1 MPHVVKYGKRERLS
15 FAKIPE
21 IMDLPDLIEVQ
32 KSSYEE
38 FLQRNI
44 PPEERKDKGLQAV
57 FKEIFPIPDFS
68 ETSEL
73 RFVSYSLGTSKY
85 DINECQSRGFSYA
98 MPIKIC
104 VQLVLREQDNDTGE
118 NQLID
123 IKESEVFMGE
133 IPLMTENGT
142 FIINGS
148 ERVIVS
154 QLQRSPGA
162 TFGEETHT
170 SGQKLHIARII
181 PYRGEWIEFE
191 HDIKD
196 QIYVR
201 LARRKKMFVT
211 ILLRALGWE
220 TDETILK
227 MYAGTEWVKLDDSLI
242 DRVTATPVKHLVT
255 EDVSL
260 EANTA
265 LTAEQIEELLKAGIS
280 EVEVFHKTKTERV
293 SLDDSPIGRVTS
305 VPVKHSVTGDV
316 LLKANTELTA
326 KQIEDLRKDLRKLDP
341 LFQVDLNSVA
351 RPEPTQFEQK
361 WFDYDSPEWQSLKR
375 QCREKAGWKCEQ
387 CGIDLSDDPKYLDT
401 HHVRGNRHNNLEDL
415 MALCIGCHAE
425 QKWHEEIKTKD
436 SRYREFM
443 DLYGDSW
450 KSAVLQSERH
460 RHRLT
465 DGAPV
470 SDEWCRQ
477 FKDNGASLSPS
488 AIVQVKTEGRRW
500 RVSNKNS
507 RGNFTIEKAGDTF
520 NVYQDL
526 EIEVFHKTERVSL
539 DDSLIGRVTSA
550 SVEYKRLVTADVLLE
565 VNTELT
571 AEQIA
576 DLLEAGVGEV
586 EVLDA
591 DDAEE
596 IRFLRNTLERDLQLD
611 YTLPRIFQVPLPSD
625 LEGDLTDDAPVS
637 DAWLRKFKDN
647 GTSLSPSATVQ
658 VKAEGRYRISNKN
671 SRDNFT
677 IEKAGDTLNVYRG
690 SIQDLA
696 VVDIFR
702 KLQPGDPPTI
712 ESAYNRFEKM
722 FFDPV
727 RYDLAEVGR
736 YKLNRK
742 LGDLS
747 LYRNGNEMVG
757 EHVRI
762 LRKEDIAAVLKY
774 LIQVQNGNGEMDD
787 IDHLGNRRVRAV
799 GELLQNQVRMG
810 MQRVTRATRERLTV
824 QELESMTPPDLIN
837 PKPLT
842 AAIKDFFGSSQLSQF
857 MQQANPLDELTHK
870 RRLSALGPG
879 GLHRERATF
888 EVRDVHRTH
897 YGRVC
902 PIETPEGPSVGL
914 IVSLS
919 TYAQV
924 NAYGFMETPYRKVVN
939 GQATD
944 QIDYLTADKEDAFT
958 IAQAHAVL
966 DKDGNMADDLMVTRH
981 KDDFPRKPA
990 QEVDYIDVSPKQIVG
1005 VSAALIP
1012 FLEHDDANRALMGS
1026 NMQRQAVP
1034 LLRPQA
1040 PRIGTGMEYKAARDS
1055 GAVVL
1060 AKRDGVVESVS
1071 ASEIIIRTDDTFR
1084 IDGGEQSFSEMGYDV
1099 YRLVN
1104 FKRSNSGTSLHQRPC
1119 VAAEE
1124 VVKAGQVIADGT
1136 STEDG
1141 ELALGSN
1148 VLVAFMSWE
1157 GYNYEDALLISESL
1171 VTDDI
1176 YTSIHIEEFEVEA
1189 RDTKMG
1195 REEITRDI
1203 PNLSE
1208 EALSQL
1214 DEEGIIHVGSIVRP
1228 GSILVGKVT
1237 PKGESDL
1244 GPEEKLLRAIFGEK
1258 VGEVRDASKYV
1269 RPGTEGV
1276 VVDVKVFSRRERE
1289 RDRQTE
1295 LRELAKEKEVEKES
1309 QAKCMLINQRK
1320 NTEIRNTLLG
1330 KTLASSVSDGA
1341 ELHAQQGDVVTEELL
1356 DAGAPL
1362 EHFHVTDANAMDR
1375 IQRIRQLAQG
1385 RIDALTAEQEDQL
1398 EKIRKG
1404 DELKPGV
1411 LKLVKVYVANHRKIA
1426 VGDKMSGRH
1435 GNKGVVAKILP
1446 QEDMPYLE
1454 DGTPVQIVMNPLGVP
1469 GRMNAGQILEA
1480 HLGRAAE
1487 KLGLY
1492 ITTPVFDGANE
1503 EEIRE
1508 LLHKAGL
1515 PESGKAKLYDGRTGE
1530 PFAQEVTVG
1539 HGYVLKLNHLVDDKI
1554 HARSTGP
1561 YSLVTQQPLGG
1572 KAQQGGQ
1579 RFGEMEV
1586 WALEAYGA
1594 AYTLQELLTIKSD
1607 DVVGRSKIY
1616 EAIVKGENAPTPG
1629 TPESFNVLVK
1639 ELQSLCLDVKLE
1651 QASGDAE
1658 TFDIDVTNWTA
1669 EKE

>member
-1 MPHVVKYGKRERLS
+1 MPHPVKYGKPVKYYGKRERLTYG
-15 FAKIPE
+15 KIPE

-38 FLQRNI
+38 FLQRNT
-44 PPEERKDKGLQAV
+44 PLEDRKDKGLQAV
-57 FKEIFPIPDFS
+57 FDEIFPIPDFS

-73 RFVSYSLGTSKY
+73 QFVSYSLGTPKY
-85 DINECQSRGFSYA
+85 DINECQARGFSYA
-98 MPIKIC
+98 LPVKVC
-104 VQLVLREQDNDTGE
+104 VRLVLREKDEGSGE

-123 IKESEVFMGE
+123 IKENEVYMGE

-162 TFGEETHT
+162 TFGEDTHT
-170 SGQKLHIARII
+170 SGQMLNTARII
-181 PYRGEWIEFE
+181 PYRGAWIEFE
-191 HDIKD
+191 YDIKD
-196 QIYVR
+196 LVYVR
-201 LARRKKMFVT
+201 LDRRKKMFVT
-211 ILLRALGWE
+211 VLLRALGWE

-227 MYAGTEWVKLDDSLI
+227 LYAKTEQVKVDDSLI
-242 DRVTATPVKHLVT
+242 DRVTAAPVKHPVT
-255 EDVSL
+255 EDVLL
-260 EANTA
+260 EANME
-265 LTAEQIEELLKAGIS
+265 LTQEQI
-280 EVEVFHKTKTERV
+280 
-293 SLDDSPIGRVTS
+293 D
-305 VPVKHSVTGDV
+305 
-316 LLKANTELTA
+316 
-326 KQIEDLRKDLRKLDP
+326 
-341 LFQVDLNSVA
+341 
-351 RPEPTQFEQK
+351 
-361 WFDYDSPEWQSLKR
+361 
-375 QCREKAGWKCEQ
+375 
-387 CGIDLSDDPKYLDT
+387 
-401 HHVRGNRHNNLEDL
+401 
-415 MALCIGCHAE
+415 
-425 QKWHEEIKTKD
+425 
-436 SRYREFM
+436 EF
-443 DLYGDSW
+443 
-450 KSAVLQSERH
+450 R
-460 RHRLT
+460 
-465 DGAPV
+465 
-470 SDEWCRQ
+470 
-477 FKDNGASLSPS
+477 
-488 AIVQVKTEGRRW
+488 
-500 RVSNKNS
+500 
-507 RGNFTIEKAGDTF
+507 
-520 NVYQDL
+520 
-526 EIEVFHKTERVSL
+526 
-539 DDSLIGRVTSA
+539 
-550 SVEYKRLVTADVLLE
+550 
-565 VNTELT
+565 
-571 AEQIA
+571 
-576 DLLEAGVGEV
+576 EAGVGKV

-591 DDAEE
+591 DDAED
-596 IRFLRNTLERDLQLD
+596 IRFLRNTLTRDLQSD
-611 YTLPRIFQVPLPSD
+611 YNLPSSFQVSSD
-625 LEGDLTDDAPVS
+625 LQSDLTDGAPVS
-637 DAWLRKFKDN
+637 DAWHQQFKDN
-647 GTSLSPSATVQ
+647 GTSLSSSASVQ
-658 VKAEGRYRISNKN
+658 ALAEGRYRISNKN

-696 VVDIFR
+696 VVEIFR
-702 KLQPGDPPTI
+702 KMQPGDPPTI
-712 ESAYNRFEKM
+712 ESAHNRFEKL

-742 LGDLS
+742 LGNLS
-747 LYRNGNEMVG
+747 LYRKEDEVVD
-757 EHVRI
+757 EQVRV
-762 LRKEDIAAVLKY
+762 LRAADIAAVVQY
-774 LIQVQNGNGEMDD
+774 LLQVQNGEGEMDD

-810 MQRVTRATRERLTV
+810 MLRVTRATRERLTV
-824 QELESMTPPDLIN
+824 QDLENVTPADLVN

-919 TYAQV
+919 TYARV
-924 NAYGFMETPYRKVVN
+924 NAYGFMETPYRKVSK
-939 GQATD
+939 GKATN
-944 QIDYLTADKEDAFT
+944 QIDYLAADKEDTFT

-966 DKDGNMADDLMVTRH
+966 DEAGTMEDDLMVTRQR
-981 KDDFPRKPA
+981 DDFPRKSA
-990 QEVDYIDVSPKQIVG
+990 LEIDYIDVSPKQIVG

-1012 FLEHDDANRALMGS
+1012 FLEHNDANRALMGS

-1034 LLRPQA
+1034 LIRPEA
-1040 PRIGTGMEYKAARDS
+1040 PLIGTGMEHKAARDS

-1071 ASEIIIRTDDTFR
+1071 AAEIIIRTDDAFR
-1084 IDGGEQSFSEMGYDV
+1084 IAGGEQSFSEMGYDV
-1099 YRLVN
+1099 YRLTT

-1119 VAAEE
+1119 VNVGGEI
-1124 VVKAGQVIADGT
+1124 KAGQVIADGT
-1136 STEDG
+1136 STENG

-1148 VLVAFMSWE
+1148 ILIAFMSWE
-1157 GYNYEDALLISESL
+1157 GYNYEDAILLSESL
-1171 VTDDI
+1171 ITDDT

-1203 PNLSE
+1203 PNVSE
-1208 EALSQL
+1208 EALAQL
-1214 DEEGIIHVGSIVRP
+1214 DEEGIIRIGSLVRP

-1269 RPGTEGV
+1269 KPGTEGV
-1276 VVDVKVFSRRERE
+1276 VVDVKVFSRKERE
-1289 RDRQTE
+1289 PDRQTS
-1295 LRELAKEKEVEKES
+1295 LRELAKEKEVEKEWE
-1309 QAKCMLINQRK
+1309 AKRGLINQRK
-1320 NTEIRNTLLG
+1320 NAEIRNALLG
-1330 KTLASSVSDGA
+1330 RKLASSVSDGTDLIA
-1341 ELHAQQGDVVTEELL
+1341 RRGRIVTEELL
-1356 DAGAPL
+1356 DAGVPL
-1362 EHFHVTDANAMDR
+1362 EHFHVTDTDAMEL
-1375 IQRIRQLAQG
+1375 IQRIQQLAQG
-1385 RIDALTAEQEDQL
+1385 RLRDLGEERNAQI

-1411 LKLVKVYVANHRKIA
+1411 LKLVKVYVATRRKIS

-1435 GNKGVVAKILP
+1435 GNKGVVSKILP

-1454 DGTPVQIVMNPLGVP
+1454 DGTPIQIIMNPLGVP

-1480 HLGRAAE
+1480 HLGRAAKE
-1487 KLGLY
+1487 LGLY
-1492 ITTPVFDGANE
+1492 IATPVFDGAE
-1503 EEIRE
+1503 EPEIRK
-1508 LLHKAGL
+1508 LLKEAGL
-1515 PESGKAKLYDGRTGE
+1515 PEHGKAKLYDGRTGE

-1539 HGYVLKLNHLVDDKI
+1539 YTYILKLNHLVDDKI

-1579 RFGEMEV
+1579 RLGEMEV

-1607 DVVGRSKIY
+1607 DVIGRSKIY
-1616 EAIVKGENAPTPG
+1616 EAIVKGENAPAPG

-1639 ELQSLCLDVKLE
+1639 ELQSLCLDVDLE
-1651 QASGDAE
+1651 QTSDDLDTSDPAPEDWESE
-1658 TFDIDVTNWTA
+1658 HEI
-1669 EKE
+1669 

>member
-1 MPHVVKYGKRERLS
+1 MPQPLKYDKPVKYYGKRERLS
-15 FAKIPE
+15 YGKIPE

-38 FLQRNI
+38 FLQRNT

-57 FKEIFPIPDFS
+57 LNEIFPIPDFS

-73 RFVSYSLGTSKY
+73 QFVSYSLGAPKY

-98 MPIKIC
+98 LPVKVC
-104 VQLVLREQDNDTGE
+104 VRLVLREKDEDTGE

-123 IKESEVFMGE
+123 IKENEVYMGE

-162 TFGEETHT
+162 TFSEETHT
-170 SGQKLHIARII
+170 SGQTLNTARII
-181 PYRGEWIEFE
+181 PYRGAWIEFE
-191 HDIKD
+191 YDIKD
-196 QIYVR
+196 LIYVR
-201 LARRKKMFVT
+201 LDRRKKMLVT
-211 ILLRALGWE
+211 VLLRALGWE

-227 MYAGTEWVKLDDSLI
+227 LYAKTEQVKLDNSLI
-242 DRVTATPVKHLVT
+242 DQVTAAPIKHPATKELL
-255 EDVSL
+255 L
-260 EANTA
+260 EANME
-265 LTAEQIEELLKAGIS
+265 LTQEQIDELREAK
-280 EVEVFHKTKTERV
+280 
-293 SLDDSPIGRVTS
+293 
-305 VPVKHSVTGDV
+305 VK
-316 LLKANTELTA
+316 K
-326 KQIEDLRKDLRKLDP
+326 
-341 LFQVDLNSVA
+341 
-351 RPEPTQFEQK
+351 
-361 WFDYDSPEWQSLKR
+361 
-375 QCREKAGWKCEQ
+375 
-387 CGIDLSDDPKYLDT
+387 
-401 HHVRGNRHNNLEDL
+401 
-415 MALCIGCHAE
+415 
-425 QKWHEEIKTKD
+425 
-436 SRYREFM
+436 
-443 DLYGDSW
+443 
-450 KSAVLQSERH
+450 
-460 RHRLT
+460 
-465 DGAPV
+465 
-470 SDEWCRQ
+470 
-477 FKDNGASLSPS
+477 
-488 AIVQVKTEGRRW
+488 
-500 RVSNKNS
+500 
-507 RGNFTIEKAGDTF
+507 
-520 NVYQDL
+520 
-526 EIEVFHKTERVSL
+526 
-539 DDSLIGRVTSA
+539 
-550 SVEYKRLVTADVLLE
+550 
-565 VNTELT
+565 
-571 AEQIA
+571 
-576 DLLEAGVGEV
+576 V

-591 DDAEE
+591 DDAEY
-596 IRFLRNTLERDLQLD
+596 IRFLRNTLKRDLQSD
-611 YTLPRIFQVPLPSD
+611 YSLPLSFEVSSD
-625 LEGDLTDDAPVS
+625 LQSDLTDGEPVS
-637 DAWLRKFKDN
+637 DAWHQQFKDN
-647 GTSLSPSATVQ
+647 GAALSSSAIVQ
-658 VKAEGRYRISNKN
+658 VLTEGRYRISNKN

-696 VVDIFR
+696 VVEIFR
-702 KLQPGDPPTI
+702 KMQPGDPPTI
-712 ESAYNRFEKM
+712 ESAHNRFEKL

-736 YKLNRK
+736 YKLNEK
-742 LGDLS
+742 LGNLS
-747 LYRNGNEMVG
+747 LYRNSDEVVD
-757 EHVRI
+757 EQVRV
-762 LRKEDIAAVLKY
+762 LRAADIAAVLQY
-774 LIQVQNGNGEMDD
+774 LMQVQNGEGEMDD

-810 MQRVTRATRERLTV
+810 MLRVTRATRERLTV
-824 QELESMTPPDLIN
+824 QDLENVTPADLIN

-919 TYAQV
+919 TYARV
-924 NAYGFMETPYRKVVN
+924 NAYGFMETPYRKVSK
-939 GQATD
+939 GKATD
-944 QIDYLTADKEDAFT
+944 QIDYLAADKEDTFT

-966 DKDGNMADDLMVTRH
+966 DEKGTMEDDMMVTRQ
-981 KDDFPRKPA
+981 KDDFPRKSAP
-990 QEVDYIDVSPKQIVG
+990 EIDYIDVSPKQIVG

-1012 FLEHDDANRALMGS
+1012 FLEHNDANRALMGS

-1034 LLRPQA
+1034 LIRPEA
-1040 PRIGTGMEYKAARDS
+1040 PLIGTGMEHKAARDS

-1071 ASEIIIRTDDTFR
+1071 AAEIIIRTDDAFR
-1084 IDGGEQSFSEMGYDV
+1084 IAGGEQSFSEMGYDV
-1099 YRLVN
+1099 YRLTT

-1119 VAAEE
+1119 VEVGEE
-1124 VVKAGQVIADGT
+1124 IKAGQVIADGT

-1148 VLVAFMSWE
+1148 ILIAFMSWE
-1157 GYNYEDALLISESL
+1157 GYNYEDAILLSESL
-1171 VTDDI
+1171 ITDDT

-1203 PNLSE
+1203 PNVSE
-1208 EALSQL
+1208 EALAQL
-1214 DEEGIIHVGSIVRP
+1214 DEEGIIRIGSVVRP

-1269 RPGTEGV
+1269 KPGTEGV
-1276 VVDVKVFSRRERE
+1276 VVDVKVFSRKERE
-1289 RDRQTE
+1289 PDRQTR
-1295 LRELAKEKEVEKES
+1295 LRELAKEKEVEKDWE
-1309 QAKCMLINQRK
+1309 AKRGLINQRK
-1320 NTEIRNTLLG
+1320 NAEIRNALLG
-1330 KTLASSVSDGA
+1330 KKLASSVSDGA
-1341 ELHAQQGDVVTEELL
+1341 DLIARKGKIVTEELL
-1356 DAGAPL
+1356 DTGVPL
-1362 EHFHVTDANAMDR
+1362 EHFHVADTDAMELIER
-1375 IQRIRQLAQG
+1375 IQQLAQG
-1385 RIDALTAEQEDQL
+1385 RLRDLEEERDAQI

-1411 LKLVKVYVANHRKIA
+1411 LKLVKVYVATRRKIS

-1435 GNKGVVAKILP
+1435 GNKGVVSKILP

-1454 DGTPVQIVMNPLGVP
+1454 DGTPIQIIMNPLGVP
-1469 GRMNAGQILEA
+1469 GRMNAGQILET
-1480 HLGRAAE
+1480 HLGRAARE
-1487 KLGLY
+1487 LGLY
-1492 ITTPVFDGANE
+1492 IATPVFDGAE
-1503 EEIRE
+1503 DPEIRK
-1508 LLHKAGL
+1508 LLKAAGL
-1515 PESGKAKLYDGRTGE
+1515 PEHGKAKLYDGRTGE

-1539 HGYVLKLNHLVDDKI
+1539 YTYILKLNHLVDDKI

-1579 RFGEMEV
+1579 RLGEMEV

-1616 EAIVKGENAPTPG
+1616 EAIVKGENAPAPG

-1639 ELQSLCLDVKLE
+1639 ELQSLCLDVDLE
-1651 QASGDAE
+1651 QTSDDLD
-1658 TFDIDVTNWTA
+1658 TFDLAPENW
-1669 EKE
+1669 ESEHEI

>member
-1 MPHVVKYGKRERLS
+1 MPQPLKYDKPVKYYGKRERLS
-15 FAKIPE
+15 YGKIPE

-38 FLQRNI
+38 FLQRNT

-57 FKEIFPIPDFS
+57 LNEIFPIPDFS

-73 RFVSYSLGTSKY
+73 QFVSYSLGAPKY

-98 MPIKIC
+98 LPVKVC
-104 VQLVLREQDNDTGE
+104 VRLVLREKDEDTGE

-123 IKESEVFMGE
+123 IKENEVYMGE

-162 TFGEETHT
+162 TFSEETHT
-170 SGQKLHIARII
+170 SGQTLNTSRII
-181 PYRGEWIEFE
+181 PYRGAWIEFE
-191 HDIKD
+191 YDIKD
-196 QIYVR
+196 LIYVR
-201 LARRKKMFVT
+201 LDRRKKMLVT
-211 ILLRALGWE
+211 VLLRALGWE

-227 MYAGTEWVKLDDSLI
+227 LYAKTEQVKLDNSLI
-242 DRVTATPVKHLVT
+242 DRVTAAPIKHPATKELL
-255 EDVSL
+255 L
-260 EANTA
+260 EANM
-265 LTAEQIEELLKAGIS
+265 
-280 EVEVFHKTKTERV
+280 
-293 SLDDSPIGRVTS
+293 
-305 VPVKHSVTGDV
+305 
-316 LLKANTELTA
+316 ELT
-326 KQIEDLRKDLRKLDP
+326 QE
-341 LFQVDLNSVA
+341 QVDEL
-351 RPEPTQFEQK
+351 
-361 WFDYDSPEWQSLKR
+361 
-375 QCREKAGWKCEQ
+375 REAK
-387 CGIDLSDDPKYLDT
+387 
-401 HHVRGNRHNNLEDL
+401 
-415 MALCIGCHAE
+415 
-425 QKWHEEIKTKD
+425 
-436 SRYREFM
+436 
-443 DLYGDSW
+443 
-450 KSAVLQSERH
+450 
-460 RHRLT
+460 
-465 DGAPV
+465 
-470 SDEWCRQ
+470 
-477 FKDNGASLSPS
+477 
-488 AIVQVKTEGRRW
+488 VK
-500 RVSNKNS
+500 K
-507 RGNFTIEKAGDTF
+507 
-520 NVYQDL
+520 
-526 EIEVFHKTERVSL
+526 
-539 DDSLIGRVTSA
+539 
-550 SVEYKRLVTADVLLE
+550 
-565 VNTELT
+565 
-571 AEQIA
+571 
-576 DLLEAGVGEV
+576 V

-591 DDAEE
+591 DDAEY
-596 IRFLRNTLERDLQLD
+596 IRFLRNTLKRDLQSD
-611 YTLPRIFQVPLPSD
+611 YSLPLSFEVSSD
-625 LEGDLTDDAPVS
+625 LQSDLTDGEPVS
-637 DAWLRKFKDN
+637 DAWHQQFKDN
-647 GTSLSPSATVQ
+647 GAALSSSATVQ
-658 VKAEGRYRISNKN
+658 VLTEGRYRISNKN

-696 VVDIFR
+696 VVEIFR
-702 KLQPGDPPTI
+702 KMQPGDPPTI
-712 ESAYNRFEKM
+712 ESAHNRFEKL

-736 YKLNRK
+736 YKLNEK
-742 LGDLS
+742 LGNLS
-747 LYRNGNEMVG
+747 LYRNSDEVVD
-757 EHVRI
+757 EQVRV
-762 LRKEDIAAVLKY
+762 LRAADIAAVLQY
-774 LIQVQNGNGEMDD
+774 LMQVQNGEGEMDD

-810 MQRVTRATRERLTV
+810 MLRVTRATRERLTV
-824 QELESMTPPDLIN
+824 QDLENVTPADLIN

-919 TYAQV
+919 TYARV
-924 NAYGFMETPYRKVVN
+924 NAYGFMETPYRKVSK
-939 GQATD
+939 GKATD
-944 QIDYLTADKEDAFT
+944 QIDYLAADKEDTFT

-966 DKDGNMADDLMVTRH
+966 DERGTMEGDMMVTRQ
-981 KDDFPRKPA
+981 KDDFPRKSAP
-990 QEVDYIDVSPKQIVG
+990 EIDYIDVSPKQIVG

-1012 FLEHDDANRALMGS
+1012 FLEHNDANRALMGS

-1034 LLRPQA
+1034 LIRPEA
-1040 PRIGTGMEYKAARDS
+1040 PLIGTGMEHKAARDS

-1071 ASEIIIRTDDTFR
+1071 AAEIIIRTDDAFR
-1084 IDGGEQSFSEMGYDV
+1084 IAGGEQSFSEMGYDV
-1099 YRLVN
+1099 YRLTT

-1119 VAAEE
+1119 VEVGEE
-1124 VVKAGQVIADGT
+1124 IKAGQVIADGT

-1148 VLVAFMSWE
+1148 ILIAFMSWE
-1157 GYNYEDALLISESL
+1157 GYNYEDAILLSESL
-1171 VTDDI
+1171 ITDDT

-1203 PNLSE
+1203 PNVSE
-1208 EALSQL
+1208 EALAQL
-1214 DEEGIIHVGSIVRP
+1214 DEEGIIRIGSVVRP

-1269 RPGTEGV
+1269 KPGTEGV
-1276 VVDVKVFSRRERE
+1276 VVDVKVFSRKERE
-1289 RDRQTE
+1289 PDRQTR
-1295 LRELAKEKEVEKES
+1295 LRELAKEKEVEKDWE
-1309 QAKCMLINQRK
+1309 AKRGLINQRK
-1320 NTEIRNTLLG
+1320 NAEIRNALLG
-1330 KTLASSVSDGA
+1330 KKLASSVSDGTDLVA
-1341 ELHAQQGDVVTEELL
+1341 RKGKIVTEELL
-1356 DAGAPL
+1356 DTGVPL
-1362 EHFHVTDANAMDR
+1362 EHFHVADTDAMELIER
-1375 IQRIRQLAQG
+1375 IQQLAQG
-1385 RIDALTAEQEDQL
+1385 RLRDLEEERDAQI

-1411 LKLVKVYVANHRKIA
+1411 LKLVKVYVATRRKIS

-1435 GNKGVVAKILP
+1435 GNKGVVSKILP

-1454 DGTPVQIVMNPLGVP
+1454 DGTPIQIIMNPLGVP
-1469 GRMNAGQILEA
+1469 GRMNAGQILET
-1480 HLGRAAE
+1480 HLGRAARE
-1487 KLGLY
+1487 LGLY
-1492 ITTPVFDGANE
+1492 IATPVFDGAE
-1503 EEIRE
+1503 EPEIRK
-1508 LLHKAGL
+1508 LLKEAGL
-1515 PESGKAKLYDGRTGE
+1515 PEHGKAKLYDGRTGE

-1539 HGYVLKLNHLVDDKI
+1539 YTYILKLNHLVDDKI

-1579 RFGEMEV
+1579 RLGEMEV

-1616 EAIVKGENAPTPG
+1616 EAIVKGENAPAPG

-1639 ELQSLCLDVKLE
+1639 ELQSLCLDVDLE
-1651 QASGDAE
+1651 QTSDE
-1658 TFDIDVTNWTA
+1658 LDTFDLAPENW
-1669 EKE
+1669 ESEHEI